1 MRDKRFLLVL
11 PYTAVAKGV
20 KPVRHHAMRR
30 KHNMKI
36 PKMKL
41 MMIKLHPVDYLF
53 GENAV
58 LLERI
63 VPNPY
68 QPSDVRSTPERTK
81 GLKASIFGSQF
92 IAAIEVVKIPYTT
105 KARKAWGMT
114 LEEYPI
120 QNSAGNTITY
130 YGHLNGE
137 RRMQTAGRLGLEA
150 VDVAVVDLPNADNPA
165 VLIKSFMERQTSM
178 SVDAAQQFTI
188 FGKAKTEEER
198 NALLGALT
206 PKVARSIVEYV
217 KLMWLDA
224 AIKESKKGTTNPAIA
239 QLATAFEKMCKKY
252 RHETAIAKRRLNT
265 ITPKDMVVWMLEH
278 GTKRLVDDVKR
289 YHRSNENIVIGILK
303 AVERN
308 AECFLATANDGM
320 KFIMEI
326 PSKTASSKTNTP
338 VNTTNMQTVLNLYS

>member
-1 MRDKRFLLVL
+1 M
-11 PYTAVAKGV
+11 AVAKGV
-20 KPVRHHAMRR
+20 KPVRHHAIRR
-30 KHNMKI
+30 ENMKV

-68 QPSDVRSTPERTK
+68 QPSNVRSTPERTK
-81 GLKASIFGSQF
+81 GLKDSISESQF
-92 IAAIEVVKIPYTT
+92 IAASEVVKIPNTA
-105 KARKAWGMT
+105 KARKAGGMT

-120 QNSAGNTITY
+120 HDPISGRFITY

-137 RRMQTAGRLGLEA
+137 RRMRTAGRLGLEA

-198 NALLGALT
+198 DALLKALT
-206 PKVARSIVEYV
+206 PKVARSINAYV
-217 KLMWLDA
+217 KLMGLEA
-224 AIKESKKGTTNPAIA
+224 AIEESKKGTTNPAIA
-239 QLATAFEKMCKKY
+239 QLATAFKKMCKKY
-252 RHETAIAKRRLNT
+252 RHETAIVKRKLNT

-289 YHRSNENIVIGILK
+289 YHRSNEDIVIGILK

-326 PSKTASSKTNTP
+326 PNKTASSKKNTP
-338 VNTTNMQTVLNLYS
+338 VNTRNMQTVLNLFDN